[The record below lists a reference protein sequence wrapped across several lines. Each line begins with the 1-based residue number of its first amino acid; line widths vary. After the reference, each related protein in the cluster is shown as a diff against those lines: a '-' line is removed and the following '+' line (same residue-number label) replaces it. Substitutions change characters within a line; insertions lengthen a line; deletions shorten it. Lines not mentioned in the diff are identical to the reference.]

1 MGLPSER
8 LRLSGIY
15 LMDLDPNGGLAPKLS
30 QLFRRLLRSGEF
42 LLEWWIADVTPV
54 PKGPLSSLVCNYRVI
69 SITPVLSNVFERLIS
84 LRFGH
89 FLESSRVLPSH
100 QYSYRRILVPVMLF
114 WTSSVLVRWNWTG
127 VVSLRLSR

>member
-1 MGLPSER
+1 MVVWTR
-8 LRLSGIY
+8 LFASLCIFQKTASI
-15 LMDLDPNGGLAPKLS
+15 LAPKLS
-30 QLFRRLLRSGEF
+30 QLFRRLLRSVEF

-54 PKGPLSSLVCNYRVI
+54 PKGPLSSLVCNYKLI
-69 SITPVLSNVFERLIS
+69 SITPVLFNVFEGLIS

-114 WTSSVLVRWNWTG
+114 WTSSVLVRWNWTR